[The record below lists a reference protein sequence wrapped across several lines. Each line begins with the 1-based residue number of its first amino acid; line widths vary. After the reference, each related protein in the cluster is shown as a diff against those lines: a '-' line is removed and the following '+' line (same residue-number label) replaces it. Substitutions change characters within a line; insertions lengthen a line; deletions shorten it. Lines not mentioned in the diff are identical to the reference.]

1 MSSTVHV
8 FKLFQEFWASRGL
21 NYAVKDLRSLN
32 EINYLGD
39 LLPSQC
45 HACMCG
51 QTCCFTCSMILR
63 LTGPFF
69 FFISSTQQNQSCV
82 LLIRDLEQS
91 YYVESRVKLHASFDK
106 DMIYLSQH
114 KTQNVCITYKKIHI
128 FIAILCVNF
137 LRCSSMLP
145 PQDGPIA
152 LFIRNTVTEQNFF
165 NPAGHSQAIVLL
177 IKIQI
182 FVRIFIPGRDRS
194 LKEMLL
200 QIILSMI
207 YFNLKHLNRLA

>member
-1 MSSTVHV
+1 MLVCV
-8 FKLFQEFWASRGL
+8 DKL
-21 NYAVKDLRSLN
+21 AVLRVAWYSDWQDL
-32 EINYLGD
+32 
-39 LLPSQC
+39 
-45 HACMCG
+45 
-51 QTCCFTCSMILR
+51 
-63 LTGPFF
+63 FF

-207 YFNLKHLNRLA
+207 YFNLKHLNRLAWYLWCQISKYHKVKKSIIVWVKVWNWKQESHKQNSQCGNLRK